1 MRRFLLVFFSLL
13 FIFTCSK
20 DGVDQIKVNIPEGI
34 TVPEGM
40 VYIPVGDF
48 IMGHPDDSET
58 EKGKVV
64 TLEAFFIDRF
74 EVTRGQFSTFNPDYS
89 FHPQKARFP
98 VSMVTFEQAQGYCKW
113 NGRRLPTEA
122 EWEKSARGPDGR
134 KWPWKIYYEH
144 PNNGFSGFLPEA
156 VDSREEWISPY
167 GVYGMGHNV
176 WEWVSD
182 WYISDKTPKAD
193 SKRYKVIRGGLTQT
207 HTVIKFT
214 PTYFRNKMEPT
225 AHFNFIGFRCAC
237 SVDCR

>member
-64 TLEAFFIDRF
+64 TLEAFFIDQF
-74 EVTRGQFSTFNPDYS
+74 EVTRGQFSAFNPDYS

-98 VSMVTFEQAQGYCKW
+98 VAMGDLEQAQVYCK
-113 NGRRLPTEA
+113 
-122 EWEKSARGPDGR
+122 
-134 KWPWKIYYEH
+134 
-144 PNNGFSGFLPEA
+144 
-156 VDSREEWISPY
+156 
-167 GVYGMGHNV
+167 
-176 WEWVSD
+176 
-182 WYISDKTPKAD
+182 
-193 SKRYKVIRGGLTQT
+193 
-207 HTVIKFT
+207 
-214 PTYFRNKMEPT
+214 
-225 AHFNFIGFRCAC
+225 
-237 SVDCR
+237 